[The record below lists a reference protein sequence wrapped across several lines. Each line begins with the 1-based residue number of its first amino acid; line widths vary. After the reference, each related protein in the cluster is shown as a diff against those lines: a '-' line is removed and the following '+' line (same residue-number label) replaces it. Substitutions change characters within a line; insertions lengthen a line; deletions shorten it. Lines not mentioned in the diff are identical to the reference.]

1 MKLSR
6 KILNSMIRKELKNL
20 SENQELEISGDLE
33 RIKDRIDV
41 NQIDQLIKDKI
52 NTKNEFLELISLM
65 IEMSPLKASEELIS
79 LKQAV
84 QNHMKDQ
91 TQQGTQ

>member
-1 MKLSR
+1 
-6 KILNSMIRKELKNL
+6 MIRKELKNL

>member
-1 MKLSR
+1 
-6 KILNSMIRKELKNL
+6 MIRKELKNL
-20 SENQELEISGDLE
+20 SENQELEVSGDLE